1 MTETIKI
8 STFKR
13 DDGTTIRRIEQ
24 KTKSG
29 WVVTEEPM
37 SGGLFNNDELPWY
50 SRPSK
55 EVSD

>member
-37 SGGLFNNDELPWY
+37 FGGLFDTNESPRY
-50 SRPSK
+50 MRPSR